1 MQSEKQCP
9 SICTECEHEEKH
21 WNKLT
26 YYDSSCRL
34 EHRQHPV
41 TGEKYLATGGL
52 CKDKNAKGNCP
63 DFQARSFSDGLLGC
77 FTFTL
82 IGVAFIVILI
92 ISA

>member
-34 EHRQHPV
+34 EHLIHPV
-41 TGEKYLATGGL
+41 TGKKYLATGGL
-52 CKDKNAKGNCP
+52 CKDKNAKGDCP
-63 DFQARSFSDGLLGC
+63 DFKERSAAKGCLGC
-77 FTFTL
+77 F
-82 IGVAFIVILI
+82 AFILI
-92 ISA
+92 VAAVFFAVLFI